1 MIRGTTPTHRF
12 RVSVDLREA
21 DVVWLTYS
29 QREKVV
35 VEKNKAD
42 LEITENMVTV
52 KLTQEDTLKF
62 KEDSVYVQIRARFA
76 DGTAVACPVRRTT
89 AQKVLKEG
97 II

>member
-1 MIRGTTPTHRF
+1 MIRGTTPTHTF

-35 VEKNKAD
+35 VEKSKAD
-42 LEITENMVTV
+42 MEITENTVTV

-62 KEDSVYVQIRARFA
+62 KEDCVYAQIRARFS
-76 DGTAVACPVRRTT
+76 DGTAIACPVRRTT